1 MQRLSR
7 KNTEL
12 KNRKVFALDRYDL
25 ITEKFIEL
33 VKIMERLRAPGGCPW
48 DAKQTLTSLRK
59 YIIEEA
65 YELVDAIDRGELFD
79 ICEEDGDLLLQIV
92 FVACVANEEKL
103 FDITDV
109 ITAIS
114 EKLIRRHPHVFGD
127 VVANDAETVL
137 KNWELIKIQEKREKK
152 KDESVIAG
160 IPHSLPSVMRANRVQ
175 ERAAKIGFDWPKDDI
190 KGVILK
196 IEEELC
202 ELKAAVKNNDS
213 ENITEELGDV
223 MFSLINLSR
232 HLGVDPEAALQKAT
246 DKFCGRFRIVEDK
259 MKETGRDFSSYSLD
273 ELDTFWNYAKKVIK
287 EKRAEI

>member
-1 MQRLSR
+1 M
-7 KNTEL
+7 
-12 KNRKVFALDRYDL
+12 FALDRYDL

-65 YELVDAIDRGELFD
+65 YELVDAIDRGERFD

-232 HLGVDPEAALQKAT
+232 HLGVNPEAALQKAT

>member
-1 MQRLSR
+1 M
-7 KNTEL
+7 
-12 KNRKVFALDRYDL
+12 DRYNL
-25 ITEKFIEL
+25 IAEKFIEL

-48 DAKQTLTSLRK
+48 DAKQTLISLKK

-65 YELVDAIDRGELFD
+65 YELVDAIDRGERAD

-92 FVACVANEEKL
+92 FVACVANEQKL
-103 FDITDV
+103 FEITDV

-175 ERAAKIGFDWPKDDI
+175 ERAAKIGFDWPEEDI
-190 KGVILK
+190 KSVVLK
-196 IEEELC
+196 IEEELS
-202 ELKAAVKNNDS
+202 ELKEAVKNNDS

-223 MFSLINLSR
+223 MFSMINLSR
-232 HLGVDPEAALQKAT
+232 HLHIDPETALQKST
-246 DKFCGRFRIVEDK
+246 DKFCDRFRIVEEK
-259 MKETGRDFSSYSLD
+259 MKESGRDFSSYSLE
-273 ELDTFWNYAKKVIK
+273 ELDSFWNYAKKVIK
-287 EKRAEI
+287 EKTAGM